1 MRTCPNLVISLLLQ
15 KSLRD
20 AVLPGDREGET
31 EKFQKVRKTNR
42 RAYSQMFRV
51 LKQPCLCAEPS

>member
-1 MRTCPNLVISLLLQ
+1 MRTCSNLVISLLLQ

-31 EKFQKVRKTNR
+31 EKFQKVRKKQKLVFHQR
-42 RAYSQMFRV
+42 SAAQ
-51 LKQPCLCAEPS
+51 LKQTGIQPDV

>member
-31 EKFQKVRKTNR
+31 EKFQKVRK
-42 RAYSQMFRV
+42 
-51 LKQPCLCAEPS
+51 KQKLVFDQKQTSLQPDV

>member
-31 EKFQKVRKTNR
+31 EKFQKVRK
-42 RAYSQMFRV
+42 
-51 LKQPCLCAEPS
+51 KQKLVFHQKQTSLQPDV